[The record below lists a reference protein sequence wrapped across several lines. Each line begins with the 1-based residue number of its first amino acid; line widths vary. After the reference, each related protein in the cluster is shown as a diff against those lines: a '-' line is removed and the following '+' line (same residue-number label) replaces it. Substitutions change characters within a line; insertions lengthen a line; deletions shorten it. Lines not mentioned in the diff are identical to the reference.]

1 MRYSY
6 LDIFV
11 EFDPNKADVRSG
23 YELPQYYT
31 NSSWKPNW
39 HSAKNGLSFYFEE
52 QEERELRNGG
62 IRIPETHNLFN
73 YGLIDLEMLY
83 RGSNPNIV
91 YYIRKI
97 DELVREEL
105 AKSGV
110 PMTLY
115 DAAKYDTE

>member
-11 EFDPNKADVRSG
+11 EFDATNADVR
-23 YELPQYYT
+23 YEPPQSYT

-52 QEERELRNGG
+52 QEERESRNGG

-73 YGLIDLEMLY
+73 YGLLEKAMLY
-83 RGSNPNIV
+83 RDNNTNIGV
-91 YYIRKI
+91 YYQKI
-97 DELVREEL
+97 DHLVYEEL
-105 AKSGV
+105 AKSGI

-115 DAAKYDTE
+115 DAAKYDTED

>member
-11 EFDPNKADVRSG
+11 EFNPNEADVR
-23 YELPQYYT
+23 YEPPQSYT

-39 HSAKNGLSFYFEE
+39 HSARNGLSFYFEE
-52 QEERELRNGG
+52 QEERESRNGS

-73 YGLIDLEMLY
+73 YGLIDRELFY
-83 RGSNPNIV
+83 KDSNTNILF
-91 YYIRKI
+91 YILKI
-97 DELVREEL
+97 DKLVREEL

-110 PMTLY
+110 PLTLY
-115 DAAKYDTE
+115 DAAKYDTED

>member
-11 EFDPNKADVRSG
+11 EFDANKADVR

-39 HSAKNGLSFYFEE
+39 HSVKNGLSFYFEE
-52 QEERELRNGG
+52 QDDQYLRNGG

-73 YGLIDLEMLY
+73 YGLIDQEMLY

-105 AKSGV
+105 AKSGI

-115 DAAKYDTE
+115 DAAKYDTED